1 MRVYSKLYYEKY
13 IIMNL
18 KVNVIEMKIEELII
32 NWNKCNS

>member
-18 KVNVIEMKIEELII
+18 KVNVIEMKIEEL
-32 NWNKCNS
+32 NY